1 MPRTHIAF
9 SVLVTIVVFVCT
21 TGPVRAQDVQWRHD
35 YTAARKEAIETG
47 RPLLLDF
54 GTDACVWCRKLD
66 ATTFR
71 DPRVVKLLNERF
83 VPVKLDGNK
92 EQRLTTALRIDGFPT
107 LVTAT
112 PEGKV
117 VGKHSGYADVPQ
129 FLILASKAPAP
140 SAPAPQ
146 PASTGASRPNA
157 NMSQSSKD
165 QIDAALAA
173 LYPEIAAALDRR

>member
-1 MPRTHIAF
+1 MPRTHLAF
-9 SVLVTIVVFVCT
+9 SAPAAIVAFVFT
-21 TGPVRAQDVQWRHD
+21 TGPARAQDVQWRHD
-35 YTAARKEAIETG
+35 YAAARKEAVETG

-71 DPRVVKLLNERF
+71 DARVVKLLNERF
-83 VPVKLDGNK
+83 VPVKLNGNK
-92 EQRLTTALRIDGFPT
+92 EQRITAALRIDGFPT
-107 LVTAT
+107 LVIAT

-117 VGKHSGYADVPQ
+117 VGRHSGYVDAAQ
-129 FLILASKAPAP
+129 FITLASKIPAPA
-140 SAPAPQ
+140 APARQ
-146 PASTGASRPNA
+146 PASTGASHPNA
-157 NMSQSSKD
+157 NTSQISKD